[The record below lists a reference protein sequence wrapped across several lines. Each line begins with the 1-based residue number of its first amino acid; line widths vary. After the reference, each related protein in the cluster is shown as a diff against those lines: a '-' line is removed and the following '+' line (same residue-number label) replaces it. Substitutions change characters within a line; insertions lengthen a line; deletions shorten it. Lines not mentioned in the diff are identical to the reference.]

1 MSYKQMCFKST
12 PATQTLLNPE
22 GRILCG
28 KMKSKFDQLALLKK
42 KTTTNNKHIKYI
54 DDDFIT

>member
-12 PATQTLLNPE
+12 PATQTLLNGLME

-28 KMKSKFDQLALLKK
+28 KMKSKFDQLVLLKK
-42 KTTTNNKHIKYI
+42 NNNNKHVKYI